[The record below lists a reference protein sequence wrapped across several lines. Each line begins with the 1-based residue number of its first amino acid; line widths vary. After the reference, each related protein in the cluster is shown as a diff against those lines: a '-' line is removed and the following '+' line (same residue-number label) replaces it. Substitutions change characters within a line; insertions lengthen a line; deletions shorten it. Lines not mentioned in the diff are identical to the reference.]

1 MKKHLVRLNMAICM
15 LFIIGML
22 SNSNVQAETSGPYTY
37 EKTGDTSIEITG
49 FDWHQEEKS
58 DVIIPSEI
66 DGYTVTSIGE
76 EAFEGCSYLISVDVP
91 STVTT
96 IKKEAFANCTNLEKV
111 TGGQGIVTIEGNAF
125 YYDGSLTSFLFGD
138 AVTSI
143 GEFAFSE
150 TGLTSVVLPKNLI
163 TLGEYAFSY
172 SKLVNVTISGSLKTI
187 PTGAF
192 YYGGP
197 LSQITINEGVESIEA
212 DAFRSTIEAT
222 TYTMPRSLKNI
233 DSGAIHT
240 WYPDEVTIRCYYN
253 SEAHKFAK
261 NEGFKCVI
269 LDQPVESI
277 KLDKTTASINIGKTV
292 KITATVT
299 PSTAIDKK
307 ITWSSSN
314 TNVAKVD
321 ANGNVTGIAPG
332 TAYINAS
339 AANGLVKVSCKITV
353 NKPSL
358 SKTSVTMSIGGTQII
373 SVYNGTG
380 TVTWKSSNTKVA
392 TVEKGKITG
401 IKAGTATI
409 TAVSNGVTLSCKVTV
424 TNPKLNLTKLNVYV
438 GFKEK
443 LTVSGGTGKIT
454 WKTSNGKIATVDA
467 SGNVKGIK
475 AGTVTISAIRNGIT
489 MKCTVTVKNPE
500 LKDKS
505 LTIRMYSTQK
515 LVLNGVK
522 DTKKIKWSS
531 SNAKVVKVS
540 STGII
545 TPVKP
550 GTATVTATY
559 NKKKYTCK
567 VVVKSSSIKLNKTT
581 LNFTAKGNQEVN
593 VVYSK
598 KGTLTY
604 EVSNPNI
611 VNVSWGIINGSS
623 VPLNITP
630 LKEGK
635 TTIKIY
641 PSNDKS
647 DYKVIQVT
655 VTKASI
661 SLKPSFTTYMS
672 DRTDYTSVGVIA
684 IINQGNKTM
693 RIQKIGYSID
703 EVSEVYDREMVLI
716 DENTF
721 KEISYLDIKPGA
733 TAYVCF
739 KIKGNPTWYD
749 ETTTYVL
756 NMKYDSV
763 EYVISASNAYGTL
776 WWYK

>member
-1 MKKHLVRLNMAICM
+1 MKKHLVRLNMVIGM
-15 LFIIGML
+15 LFIICLL
-22 SNSNVQAETSGPYTY
+22 SNTNVQAETSGAYTY
-37 EKTGDTSIEITG
+37 VKTGDTTIEITG

-58 DVIIPSEI
+58 DIIIPSEI

-76 EAFEGCSYLISVDVP
+76 EAFEACSYLVSVDIP

-96 IKKEAFANCTNLEKV
+96 LKKEAFANCTNLEKV
-111 TGGQGIVTIEGNAF
+111 TGGQGIQTIEAYAF
-125 YYDGSLTSFLFGD
+125 YYDDSLTSFLFGD
-138 AVTSI
+138 AVTTI
-143 GEFAFSE
+143 GEFAFSD
-150 TGLTSVVLPKNLI
+150 TGLTNVVLPIHLI
-163 TLGEYAFSY
+163 TLGEYAFTN
-172 SKLVNVTISGSLKTI
+172 SKLVNVTIPGSLKTI

-197 LSQITINEGVESIEA
+197 LAQIVINEGVETIEA
-212 DAFRSTIEAT
+212 DAFYSTVTST
-222 TYTMPRSLKNI
+222 TYNMPRSLKNI
-233 DSGAIHT
+233 ASGAIHT
-240 WYPDEVTIRCYYN
+240 WYPDEIIIRCYYN
-253 SEAHKFAK
+253 SAAHKFAK
-261 NEGFKCVI
+261 NEGFNSVV

-277 KLDKTTASINIGKTV
+277 KLNKTTASVNIGKTV

-307 ITWSSSN
+307 VTWSSGNSK
-314 TNVAKVD
+314 VAKVD
-321 ANGNVTGIAPG
+321 ANGNVTGVAPG
-332 TAYINAS
+332 TAYIYAS
-339 AANGLVKVSCKITV
+339 AANGVVKVSCKITV

-358 SKTSVTMSIGGTQII
+358 SKTSVSMSIGGTQNI

-392 TVEKGKITG
+392 TVVKGKITG

-438 GFKEK
+438 GFKVK

-454 WKTSNGKIATVDA
+454 WKTSNSKIATVDT
-467 SGNVKGIK
+467 SGNIKGVK
-475 AGTVTISAIRNGIT
+475 AGTATISAIRNGIT

-500 LKDKS
+500 LKNKS
-505 LTIRMYSTQK
+505 ITIRMYSTQA

-522 DTKKIKWSS
+522 ETKKIKWTS
-531 SNAKVVKVS
+531 SNSKVVKVS
-540 STGII
+540 TTGII

-550 GTATVTATY
+550 GSATITATY

-567 VVVKSSSIKLNKTT
+567 VVVKSSSIKLNKTN
-581 LNFTAKGNQEVN
+581 LNFAVKGNQEVK

-598 KGTLTY
+598 KGNIVY
-604 EVSNPNI
+604 EVANPSIINA
-611 VNVSWGIINGSS
+611 SWGTISGSTIT
-623 VPLNITP
+623 LNITP

-655 VTKASI
+655 VSKASI
-661 SLKPSFTTYMS
+661 SLKPSFTTYMLEGA
-672 DRTDYTSVGVIA
+672 DYTSVGVIA
-684 IINQGNKTM
+684 IKNQGSKTM
-693 RIQKIGYSID
+693 RIQKIAYSID
-703 EVSEVYDREMVLI
+703 AESEFYDREMVLI

-739 KIKGNPTWYD
+739 KIKGNTTWYD
-749 ETTTYVL
+749 TTTTYLL

-763 EYVISASNAYGTL
+763 EYVIRASYDYGTV